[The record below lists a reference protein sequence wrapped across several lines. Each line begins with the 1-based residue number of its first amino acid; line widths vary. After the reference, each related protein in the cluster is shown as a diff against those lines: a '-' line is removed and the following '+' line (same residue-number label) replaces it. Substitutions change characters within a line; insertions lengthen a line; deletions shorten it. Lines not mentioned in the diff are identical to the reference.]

1 MLPSVEMS
9 TIQQHWKWI
18 KIILNEHILRSET
31 LWLILISFRQ
41 ETLFWVL
48 LLKQFKLIFLLNSYF
63 DHHKLALISFT
74 NVKPIFYQII
84 NCKSLLNVLKQCR
97 NSEIYT
103 MEIK

>member
-1 MLPSVEMS
+1 MTYFDFISTGNPFLSFVVE
-9 TIQQHWKWI
+9 TI
-18 KIILNEHILRSET
+18 
-31 LWLILISFRQ
+31 
-41 ETLFWVL
+41 
-48 LLKQFKLIFLLNSYF
+48 KLIFLLNSYF
-63 DHHKLALISFT
+63 DYHKLALISFT